1 MNHITEADL
10 YSWND
15 PDELLQALGQ
25 LGKDQKNELREAVA
39 ALLEH
44 DDADIR
50 EEAMRTLFVSWKDQQ
65 WRDRALAAVT
75 SDEVPE
81 VRSTAAYAVAATS
94 TNVTRQDDTRLLLGV
109 LEDEHAELPVRA
121 AAYDALL
128 ILNRKSDFPTKK
140 RKFNP
145 QEDIDWHWVRSLNQN

>member
-1 MNHITEADL
+1 MSRITEADL
-10 YSWND
+10 HSWND

-25 LGKDQKNELREAVA
+25 LGKDQKSELREAVA

-50 EEAMRTLFVSWKDQQ
+50 EEAMRTLLVSWKDQQ
-65 WRDRALAAVT
+65 WRDRAVAAIH
-75 SDEVPE
+75 SDDVPE

-94 TNVTRQDDTRLLLGV
+94 TDATRRGDTQLLLGV

-128 ILNRKSDFPTKK
+128 ILNRKPDFPT
-140 RKFNP
+140 RTRDFNP
-145 QEDIDWHWVRSLNQN
+145 REDVDWHWVRSLDQN